1 MDGLLANAEAR
12 LILLPAA
19 AHLALVAFLYT
30 WLTVERLRAVR
41 AHKHRYSDLQFAG
54 GDVDR
59 GARVAANLRNQFEA
73 PMLFYPLVLALWAT
87 QSATSAM
94 VWLAWL
100 FVAGR
105 VLHTAVQTLT
115 GNVPL
120 RGAVFTVNF
129 LALAGLWMLFLL
141 QQLG

>member
-19 AHLALVAFLYT
+19 SHLALIAFLYA
-30 WLTVERLRAVR
+30 WLTVERLRAVTAR
-41 AHKHRYSDLQFAG
+41 KRSYADLQFAG

-73 PMLFYPLVLALWAT
+73 PMLFYPLVLVLWAT
-87 QSATSAM
+87 GDVTDGDIA
-94 VWLAWL
+94 LAWL

-105 VLHTAVQTLT
+105 VLHTGVQTMT

-120 RGAVFTVNF
+120 RGAVFAVNF
-129 LALAGLWMLFLL
+129 LALAGLWTLFMVRH
-141 QQLG
+141 LG